1 MAIMDTGN
9 SQPSTSLPTAGFVAR
24 AMPWGLGA
32 ALVLTT
38 WAGYTSSAARSE
50 VSSLEARVADIGQQH
65 GAVEA
70 QLQHMAQEHRQL
82 TAGLSTATE
91 RAEANAAA
99 LEETRRLASELQ
111 RAHRGTARTAVAN
124 AAELKTVREDLG
136 GQVSA
141 VGGRVT
147 VVADDVTTVKTT
159 LSTTRAAVGDLS
171 RDVTARTTRI
181 ADQVAKNASDLAA
194 LRLKGERNFLE
205 FDIRKNSSPES
216 WTVGD
221 VRIQLKKADVR
232 RSTYDVIIHADDGQT
247 ERKERTM
254 NEPVP
259 FLVGSNQLRYELVVT
274 AVEKDRIRGY
284 VSVPKDPQ
292 PSATH

>member
-9 SQPSTSLPTAGFVAR
+9 PQAPTSPPTAGFVAR

-32 ALVLTT
+32 ALVLTA
-38 WAGYTSSAARSE
+38 WAGYTGSSARSE
-50 VSSLEARVADIGQQH
+50 VSSLEARVADMGQQH
-65 GAVEA
+65 GTVEA
-70 QLQHMAQEHRQL
+70 QLQQVTQENAQL
-82 TAGLSTATE
+82 TARLSTATE
-91 RAEANAAA
+91 RAEAHAAT
-99 LEETRRLASELQ
+99 LEETRRLANELQ

-124 AAELKTVREDLG
+124 AAALKTVREDLG

-141 VGGRVT
+141 VDGRVT
-147 VVADDVTTVKTT
+147 VVADDVTTVKTH
-159 LSTTRAAVGDLS
+159 LSTTRAEVGDLS
-171 RDVTARTTRI
+171 RDVTARTTKI
-181 ADQVAKNASDLAA
+181 SDQVAKNASDLAA
-194 LRLKGERNFLE
+194 LRLKGERDFHE
-205 FDIRKNSSPES
+205 FDIRKDSSPES

-232 RSTYDVIIHADDGQT
+232 RSKYDVVLHADDRQI

-284 VSVPKDPQ
+284 VSVPKDPRL
-292 PSATH
+292 SAMR